1 MNELMNQQMMNTGRV
16 APQQQQ
22 AANGVF
28 GQMQQQ
34 LNQAVYGNQA
44 IMAKGNQVFGTPEM
58 MQASVAPMEQRQVID
73 PLTGMPVANQQQIM

>member
-1 MNELMNQQMMNTGRV
+1 MNNLNNAM
-16 APQQQQ
+16 P
-22 AANGVF
+22 GVLVDPMAQKQ
-28 GQMQQQ
+28 QMQQQ